1 MCRHLTIACALVVA
15 LAGCRQDRAA
25 TEATAPASAAR
36 HEVVAG
42 ESNAFFTA
50 ISDKAMVVAPGVRSI
65 AMRDEAGNQRGLR
78 LIARDN
84 HQVTVHCECPG
95 GCTHPDGSGPI
106 TVGCIMVSPPGASPD
121 APTCVGEC
129 SASDQ
134 SCMSCA
140 LVYDPTTG
148 HDGWAGTGTGPPVAE
163 PDSEPPPAAPKGAG
177 R

>member
-1 MCRHLTIACALVVA
+1 MCIRLTIACALVLA

-25 TEATAPASAAR
+25 AAATAPASATR

-42 ESNAFFTA
+42 ESNTFFTA
-50 ISDKAMVVAPGVRSI
+50 RSHKAMVVAPGVRSI
-65 AMRDEAGNQRGLR
+65 AITDEAGNQRGVR
-78 LIARDN
+78 LVARDN
-84 HQVTVHCECPG
+84 HQATVHCECPG
-95 GCTHPDGSGPI
+95 GCTNPDGSGPI
-106 TVGCIMVSPPGASPD
+106 TVGCLMVSPPGQSPD

-134 SCMSCA
+134 SCMSCG

-148 HDGWAGTGTGPPVAE
+148 NDGWASAEAGPPVAE
-163 PDSEPPPAAPKGAG
+163 PGREPPPTGPNDSG